1 MKKTIIT
8 VIVAILSGICM
19 GLFFFK
25 KFDVENIVLA
35 SNTNSIYAV
44 QVGVFKNILNAK
56 EYSKLYNGI
65 MVNDKDLYRVYI
77 NFIKSEDILEIMKNY
92 YDSKN
97 INYYIKK
104 INVSNN
110 FLEVL
115 NDYEIVLRNQDVSS
129 YDITINNVL
138 KEYLK
143 YEENETN
150 E

>member
-25 KFDVENIVLA
+25 KFDVENVVLA

-56 EYSKLYNGI
+56 ECSKLYNGI
-65 MVNDKDLYRVYI
+65 MINDKDLYRVYI
-77 NFIKSEDILEIMKNY
+77 NFIKSEDILEVMKNY
-92 YDSKN
+92 YENKG

-104 INVSNN
+104 IDVSDS
-110 FLEVL
+110 FIEVL
-115 NDYEIVLRNQDVSS
+115 DDYEIVLRDQDSS
-129 YDITINNVL
+129 NYDITINSIL

-143 YEENETN
+143 YEENATN

>member
-56 EYSKLYNGI
+56 ECSKLYNGI
-65 MVNDKDLYRVYI
+65 MINDKDLYRVYI
-77 NFIKSEDILEIMKNY
+77 NFIKSEDILEVMKNY
-92 YDSKN
+92 YENKG

-104 INVSNN
+104 IDVSDS
-110 FLEVL
+110 FIEVL
-115 NDYEIVLRNQDVSS
+115 DDYEIVLRDQDSS
-129 YDITINNVL
+129 NYDITINSIL

-143 YEENETN
+143 YEENATN

>member
-1 MKKTIIT
+1 MKKTLFT
-8 VIVAILSGICM
+8 VIAAILCGICM

-25 KFDVENIVLA
+25 KFDVENVVLA

-56 EYSKLYNGI
+56 ECSKLYNGI
-65 MVNDKDLYRVYI
+65 MINDKDLYRVYI
-77 NFIKSEDILEIMKNY
+77 NFIKSEDILEIMKDY

-104 INVSNN
+104 IEVSNN

-115 NDYEIVLRNQDVSS
+115 TDYEIVLRNQTSIN
-129 YDITINNVL
+129 YDITINNLL

-143 YEENETN
+143 YEENATN